1 MRTLIGGMTPNT
13 DPFGADGA
21 NVPSFSALDFT
32 TGSPLVGRG
41 ESFRSAT
48 GDGDR
53 GLVRSGGGWPPVRV
67 LLFRR
72 ETGDVLGTTEPA
84 PLFEEFPEV
93 GDLGDVVPG
102 FRFVGAAGCG
112 IGFSVGTAGL
122 AVGRG
127 ILGRPE
133 EDVER
138 RCCGCKFGGT
148 PELGEGT
155 FWGMIWVGGNCI

>member
-1 MRTLIGGMTPNT
+1 MGGMTPNT
-13 DPFGADGA
+13 DPFGASGA
-21 NVPSFSALDFT
+21 NVPSFSTLNFMM
-32 TGSPLVGRG
+32 GNPLVGRG
-41 ESFRSAT
+41 ESFCSAT

-53 GLVRSGGGWPPVRV
+53 GLVRMGGGWPPVRV

-72 ETGDVLGTTEPA
+72 ETGDVLATTEPV
-84 PLFEEFPEV
+84 PLPDEVPEV

-102 FRFVGAAGCG
+102 FRVIGAVGCG
-112 IGFSVGTAGL
+112 FGFSVGTAGL
-122 AVGRG
+122 AVEMG

-133 EDVER
+133 ELVER

-155 FWGMIWVGGNCI
+155 FWGMIWFGGNCI